1 MTESKSGSDTTQGGI
16 PEGAVEERSQW
27 GMLVLAWMLYF
38 CFSFTLAS
46 LYPIVGDVR
55 ADIGLSYAQ
64 VGIIF
69 GGWQLVYLFAAIP
82 VGILVDRFQP
92 RRVLFVG
99 TLIVAASQLGRSL
112 SDSFPMLLLSV
123 ALLGLGGPVMSV
135 GLPKVIAEAFTGSRR
150 ALASGIYITGAQVG
164 QMIALALTHV
174 LTVTLAGGWRST
186 LQIYAA
192 VVVTLACVW
201 VIFAR
206 DQSPATDLDQPG
218 TPGLLR
224 GIKHV
229 AGVPGIWAIVVI
241 GFSGFLAS
249 HGYRSW
255 LPEMLASKGIDAT
268 TAGFMAAVPALF
280 GMAGSIIIVRW
291 ISRRS
296 RKVTIIA
303 LLCIVGSMMLA
314 AVFATGI
321 LLIAALA
328 IEGFCAAA
336 LMPLMMNI
344 LMEMPLIGPV
354 YMGAAAGLYFSV
366 GELGGFVGP
375 SIIGALASATDSFFA
390 GILIV
395 SIVMWLMILP
405 ATKLR
410 LPS

>member
-1 MTESKSGSDTTQGGI
+1 MAGSNSDADTASLGV
-16 PEGAVEERSQW
+16 PAVAVDERSQW

-38 CFSFTLAS
+38 CFAFTVAS

-55 ADIGLSYAQ
+55 ADIGLTYAQ
-64 VGIIF
+64 VGLVF
-69 GGWQLVYLFAAIP
+69 GGWQLIYLFAAVP
-82 VGILVDRFQP
+82 VGMLVDRFPP

-164 QMIALALTHV
+164 QMAALALTNV
-174 LTVTLAGGWRST
+174 LTVELSGGWRSA

-192 VVVTLACVW
+192 VVVVVAVVW

-206 DQSPATDLDQPG
+206 DRNLAAGVDNPG
-218 TPGLLR
+218 TTSLLR
-224 GIKHV
+224 GIRHV
-229 AGVPGIWAIVVI
+229 VRVPGIWAIVGI

-255 LPEMLASKGIDAT
+255 LPEMLVGKGIDAT

-280 GMAGSIIIVRW
+280 GIAGSIIIVRW
-291 ISRRS
+291 ISHRS
-296 RKVTIIA
+296 RRVTIIA
-303 LLCIVGSMMLA
+303 LLTVAGAMMLA
-314 AVFATGI
+314 AVFATGV
-321 LLIAALA
+321 LLIVVIA

-375 SIIGALASATDSFFA
+375 SIIGALAGATGSFFA
-390 GILIV
+390 GLLV
-395 SIVMWLMILP
+395 LSLVMWLMIVP
-405 ATKLR
+405 AITMR
-410 LPS
+410 LPN